1 MQKAGGNWVV
11 GERFFDREV
20 ELEALTDR
28 VLEGTHTLL
37 TAQRRMG
44 KTSLVRELLRRLKES
59 GQCET
64 IFVDLESAA
73 TPADAVTEIA
83 FQARATQD
91 AWHRIRQLFAN
102 VLPPETEINARIPG
116 VDLKVKLRSG
126 VDAGNWRH
134 NGDQIFA
141 ALARDGQVALALDE
155 LPILIN
161 RLLKGHNHRI
171 TPEGKRTADEF
182 LSWLRKN
189 GQEHRDKI
197 AMILSGSVSLE
208 PILQQAGLSAHAN
221 IFSAF
226 NLEPWDEDTAM
237 ECLAALAKTY
247 HLDLPFEVRKEMCRQ
262 LRCQIPH
269 HVQRFFDVL
278 HEHLRRTRRN
288 IASVEDV
295 RHVYDNDMLGVQGQ
309 MDMPHYEERLRMVL
323 GDEAYRVALEILR
336 EAAVTGGRL
345 SQSAIAKQRERQAT
359 EANPVQI
366 EDVLH
371 VLEHDGYLAKQD
383 DGYCFTSGLLED
395 WWRVRYGRSQ
405 APSPAATVETG
416 QSAKP

>member
-11 GERFFDREV
+11 GDRFFDRET

-28 VLEGTHTLL
+28 VREGAHTLL

-44 KTSLVRELLRRLKES
+44 KTSLVRELLRRLKDS

-73 TPADAVTEIA
+73 TPADAIAEIA
-83 FQARATQD
+83 FQARTVQHM
-91 AWHRIRQLFAN
+91 WGSWFRRPLAN
-102 VLPPETEINARIPG
+102 VRSDAAINGRIPG
-116 VDLKVKLRSG
+116 TDLKIKLRASLN
-126 VDAGNWRH
+126 AGNWRH
-134 NGDQIFA
+134 KGNQILA

-161 RLLKGHNHRI
+161 RLLKADNHRI

-226 NLEPWDEDTAM
+226 NLQPWDEDTAM
-237 ECLAALAKTY
+237 KCLAALAKTY
-247 HLDLPFEVRKEMCRQ
+247 HLDLPIEVRKEMCRR

-278 HEHLRRTRRN
+278 HEHLRRKGRN
-288 IASVEDV
+288 GASIADV
-295 RHVYDNDMLGVQGQ
+295 SDVYENEMLGVQGQ

-323 GDEAYRVALEILR
+323 GDEAYRVALEMLK

-345 SQSAIAKQRERQAT
+345 SSDAIAKQREQQAS
-359 EANPVQI
+359 EANPVPI

-371 VLEHDGYLAKQD
+371 VLEHDGYLARQD
-383 DGYCFTSGLLED
+383 DGYGFTSGLLED
-395 WWRVRYGRSQ
+395 WWRVRYGGSR
-405 APSPAATVETG
+405 APSASPTVETG